1 MANDTVVSVDDLL
14 EAGNRALDAGNY
26 AAALDHWTRALEVD
40 PGNTR
45 AEGLVAELQSLIQD
59 KQVAA
64 MTPMSGE
71 FVVVVDDD
79 IELEMDVA
87 DAVPAEPGGRIARGA
102 LDRLQRVLIEH
113 EAQGAALADQV
124 GMLEK
129 QLLEARTRLRD
140 HEAIQR
146 QRDRQLA
153 ELEHASE
160 EQRAAH
166 AALRQDNA
174 AAQATHAAA
183 LEEQAAAH
191 TAALEGQTAAHAAA
205 LEGQTAAHA
214 AALEGQTAA
223 HAAALEAQAAAHTA
237 ALEAQAAAH
246 TATLA
251 EQQAELDRVQGQLQ
265 DAELERAAAVAEVE
279 GLTDELA
286 EMRNALTSE
295 HAEVEELRASVS
307 RLTTELNTSQAALA
321 ASQASLTTASAQ
333 ATAAGEAVA
342 TRDARIRSLETDT
355 EVLRTERNE
364 ARDAVAAHEVAADEL
379 RSALDDATSRADRL
393 EERVSDLSQEI
404 AELRRELTASGTSRP
419 TAAQRPSLSPVLERA
434 PAPTPVET
442 RAITG
447 TYESV
452 ANAIEPSANPGDV
465 EQDDAFIALGDSG
478 LELAGYDVSDDTDDD
493 IELDD
498 AALDAL
504 LADDVDGVPGFGDAA
519 SSSSPPPAPPG
530 VASAQ
535 HTMIGHGINLSELG
549 ELPSV
554 TTSRAASGA
563 STPVE
568 AVHALVVE
576 PEHTA
581 DPTPT
586 QSSAAHHLFDTS
598 LSAMERLSW
607 VLDEAPQLS
616 TTELGPGQEIDS
628 QAAFVLQMI
637 DEGGVTFAD
646 VIDMVGLPVEEAAA
660 ILIDL
665 LTRKI
670 LTTASLD
677 A

>member
-1 MANDTVVSVDDLL
+1 M
-14 EAGNRALDAGNY
+14 
-26 AAALDHWTRALEVD
+26 
-40 PGNTR
+40 
-45 AEGLVAELQSLIQD
+45 
-59 KQVAA
+59 
-64 MTPMSGE
+64 
-71 FVVVVDDD
+71 
-79 IELEMDVA
+79 
-87 DAVPAEPGGRIARGA
+87 
-102 LDRLQRVLIEH
+102 
-113 EAQGAALADQV
+113 ALATQ
-124 GMLEK
+124 K
-129 QLLEARTRLRD
+129 
-140 HEAIQR
+140 
-146 QRDRQLA
+146 
-153 ELEHASE
+153 
-160 EQRAAH
+160 
-166 AALRQDNA
+166 
-174 AAQATHAAA
+174 
-183 LEEQAAAH
+183 
-191 TAALEGQTAAHAAA
+191 
-205 LEGQTAAHA
+205 
-214 AALEGQTAA
+214 
-223 HAAALEAQAAAHTA
+223 
-237 ALEAQAAAH
+237 
-246 TATLA
+246 
-251 EQQAELDRVQGQLQ
+251 AELDRVQGQLQ

-279 GLTDELA
+279 GLSDELA

-355 EVLRTERNE
+355 EVLRTER
-364 ARDAVAAHEVAADEL
+364 
-379 RSALDDATSRADRL
+379 DDATSRADRL

-452 ANAIEPSANPGDV
+452 ANAMEPSANPGDV

-504 LADDVDGVPGFGDAA
+504 LADDVDGAPGFGDAA
-519 SSSSPPPAPPG
+519 SSSPPPPAPPG
-530 VASAQ
+530 AASEQ

-586 QSSAAHHLFDTS
+586 QSSAAHHLSDTS

-607 VLDEAPQLS
+607 VLDEAPELS

-646 VIDMVGLPVEEAAA
+646 VIDMVGLPAEEAAA

>member
-59 KQVAA
+59 KHVAT
-64 MTPMSGE
+64 MTPMFGE

-87 DAVPAEPGGRIARGA
+87 DALPAESAGRIARGA

-140 HEAIQR
+140 QEAIQR

-153 ELEHASE
+153 ELEHAIE
-160 EQRAAH
+160 EQRAGH
-166 AALRQDNA
+166 AALRHDNA
-174 AAQATHAAA
+174 AAQ
-183 LEEQAAAH
+183 
-191 TAALEGQTAAHAAA
+191 
-205 LEGQTAAHA
+205 
-214 AALEGQTAA
+214 AA
-223 HAAALEAQAAAHTA
+223 HAAALEAQAAAHA
-237 ALEAQAAAH
+237 ATLEEHAAAH
-246 TATLA
+246 AVALAT
-251 EQQAELDRVQGQLQ
+251 QKAELDRVQGQLQ

-279 GLTDELA
+279 GLSDELA

-355 EVLRTERNE
+355 EVLRTER
-364 ARDAVAAHEVAADEL
+364 
-379 RSALDDATSRADRL
+379 DDATSRADRL

-535 HTMIGHGINLSELG
+535 HTMIGHGINLYELG

-616 TTELGPGQEIDS
+616 TTELAPGQEIDS

-646 VIDMVGLPVEEAAA
+646 VIDMVGLPAEEAAA

>member
-191 TAALEGQTAAHAAA
+191 TAALEGQTAAHTAA
-205 LEGQTAAHA
+205 LE
-214 AALEGQTAA
+214 E
-223 HAAALEAQAAAHTA
+223 QAAAHTA

-646 VIDMVGLPVEEAAA
+646 VIDMVGLPAEEAAA